1 MKDDLF
7 KGADATKVLD
17 EAVFRIIASKY
28 CRIFNTD
35 FDEVIK
41 AYKLSDAY
49 GKQELQDNLLF
60 LVSLCKEW

>member
-7 KGADATKVLD
+7 KDADVSEVLD
-17 EAVFRIIASKY
+17 EGIFRIIAQKY
-28 CRIFNTD
+28 CRMFNTD

-60 LVSLCKEW
+60 LVSLGKR